1 MRDLYEVLEV
11 DRQASPSDLKKAYY
25 RLAKKYHP
33 DHNPGDKDAE
43 DKFKEAS
50 NAYSVLSDDEQRQRY
65 DRFGFDGIRSV
76 NGNAGGYTNVE
87 DILSAFGD
95 IFGDFFGG
103 RGGGRRQPRG
113 ADLRVDLNLSFAE
126 AVWGITKDVKV
137 TREVACA
144 TCTGSGAKPGSKPE
158 ICRTCQGKGQ
168 VVHAQGFFMVQTTC
182 PHCRGAGKS
191 IKDPCEDC
199 RGRGTKSETSTLSV
213 TVPAGVD
220 DGQTLRLAGKGE
232 AAPGGTTGHLY
243 VVLHVQGDERFRRDG
258 EDVLTEV
265 PISFVKAALGGEV
278 EVHTLEDG
286 CNGTTTVEL
295 KPGIAAR
302 RGHRAPRPGHPAGR
316 RERARRPRAAVQ
328 GRDPQEAH
336 RAPGRADARARRR
349 ARRDRAAREA
359 RPVPPQEVTPTGA
372 RPAARGSVAPARG
385 AGPGASCR
393 WTSRS
398 SS

>member
-11 DRQASPSDLKKAYY
+11 DRQVSSSDLKKAYY

-33 DHNPGDKDAE
+33 DHNPGDKEAE
-43 DKFKEAS
+43 EKFKEAS

-65 DRFGFDGIRSV
+65 DRFGFDGIRGV

-113 ADLRVDLNLSFAE
+113 ADLRVDLNLTFPE

-137 TREVACA
+137 SRDVACA
-144 TCTGSGAKPGSKPE
+144 TCGGNGAKPGSKPE
-158 ICRTCQGKGQ
+158 VCRTCQGKGQ

-182 PHCRGAGKS
+182 PHCRGAGQT

-199 RGRGTKSETSTLSV
+199 RGRGTRAETSTLNV

-232 AAPGGTTGHLY
+232 TAPGGTAGHLY
-243 VVLHVQGDERFRRDG
+243 VVLHVQGDERFKRDG

-265 PISFVKAALGGEV
+265 PVSFVKAALGGEV
-278 EVHTLEDG
+278 EVYTLDDN
-286 CNGTTTVEL
+286 CNGSATIEL
-295 KPGIAAR
+295 KPGVQPNEVVVR
-302 RGHRAPRPGHPAGR
+302 RGQGIPR
-316 RERARRPRAAVQ
+316 V
-328 GRDPQEAH
+328 
-336 RAPGRADARARRR
+336 
-349 ARRDRAAREA
+349 
-359 RPVPPQEVTPTGA
+359 
-372 RPAARGSVAPARG
+372 
-385 AGPGASCR
+385 GASGR
-393 WTSRS
+393 GDHVLQLKVEIPRKLTARQDELMRELAGELGETVRPEKRGLFNRKK
-398 SS
+398 

>member
-11 DRQASPSDLKKAYY
+11 DRQANASDLKKAYY

-50 NAYSVLSDDEQRQRY
+50 NAYSILSDDEQRQRY
-65 DRFGFDGIRSV
+65 DRFGIEGVRGI
-76 NGNAGGYTNVE
+76 NGAGGPGNYSNVE

-103 RGGGRRQPRG
+103 RPGGRRQPRG
-113 ADLRVDLNLSFAE
+113 ADLRVDLNLTFAE
-126 AVWGITKDVKV
+126 AVWGV
-137 TREVACA
+137 TREVKVSREVPCT

-158 ICRTCQGKGQ
+158 VCRTCQGKGQ
-168 VVHAQGFFMVQTTC
+168 VVHSQGFFMVQTTC

-191 IKDPCEDC
+191 IKEVCESC
-199 RGRGTKSETSTLSV
+199 RGRGTQAESSTLSV

-232 AAPGGTTGHLY
+232 AAPGGTAGHLY
-243 VVLHVQGDERFRRDG
+243 VVLHVQGDERFKRDG

-265 PISFVKAALGGEV
+265 PVSFVKAALGGEV

-286 CNGTTTVEL
+286 CNGTATVEL
-295 KPGIAAR
+295 KPGTQPDEVVVR
-302 RGHRAPRPGHPAGR
+302 RGQGIPRIGQAGR
-316 RERARRPRAAVQ
+316 GDHVLQFKVDIPKKLTARQEELMRELAAELGETVKA
-328 GRDPQEAH
+328 EK
-336 RAPGRADARARRR
+336 
-349 ARRDRAAREA
+349 
-359 RPVPPQEVTPTGA
+359 
-372 RPAARGSVAPARG
+372 RGLF
-385 AGPGASCR
+385 
-393 WTSRS
+393 SRKK
-398 SS
+398 